1 MTVSRPIGGPADPT
15 MSDLPSFISSSSKTG
30 PRGNQFSPTE
40 RARLP
45 VSVRN
50 KVENVVMP
58 AYAYHARMTAFGFV
72 SGFILVLPLVLW
84 QTGRFGD
91 IGSRYIMRP
100 PAMTKPVA
108 SAIPASVVAGATSPV
123 PVLLSAPRPAERPA
137 PVPEAAAVNEKSAIA
152 AKIEAVRELINDG
165 DVVRARELLVDG
177 DLASEAEAVYLLAET
192 YDPNVLAALGLVNV
206 RAEVERARRL
216 YEQALTGGYA
226 GAKLRLDNLH

>member
-1 MTVSRPIGGPADPT
+1 
-15 MSDLPSFISSSSKTG
+15 LPSFITSSPKTA
-30 PRGNQFSPTE
+30 PRAAELSPSE
-40 RARLP
+40 RAALP

-50 KVENVVMP
+50 KVESLVMP

-72 SGFILVLPLVLW
+72 SGLVLVLPLVLW

-91 IGSRYIMRP
+91 IGSRYILRP
-100 PAMTKPVA
+100 PGVTKPVA

-137 PVPEAAAVNEKSAIA
+137 PPPDPEAVSQRDAMLAKLESA
-152 AKIEAVRELINDG
+152 RGLINDG
-165 DVVRARELLVDG
+165 DVLRAREVLADG
-177 DLASEAEAVYLLAET
+177 DVASEAEAVYLLAET

-216 YEQALTGGYA
+216 YEQALASGYE
-226 GAKLRLDNLH
+226 GAKLRLDNLK